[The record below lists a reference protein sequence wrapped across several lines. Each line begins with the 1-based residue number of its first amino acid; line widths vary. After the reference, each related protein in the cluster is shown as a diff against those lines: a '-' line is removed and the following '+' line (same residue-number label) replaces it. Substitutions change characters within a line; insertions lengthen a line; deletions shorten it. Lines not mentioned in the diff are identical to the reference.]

1 MDEFGRGPRVMPL
14 DQIGGALQ
22 AGGTNGPGL
31 SAPRK
36 DSGFA
41 ATLSQA
47 LARADAPARS
57 AEESVN
63 TLMAGKAE
71 SPHDV
76 MIRMEEAHLAL
87 LWTVQVRNRVMD
99 AYNEIMRMPL

>member
-1 MDEFGRGPRVMPL
+1 MPL
-14 DQIGGALQ
+14 DKIGGAIAAAG
-22 AGGTNGPGL
+22 AGGPASSPL
-31 SAPRK
+31 RK
-36 DSGFA
+36 DTGFA

-57 AEESVN
+57 AEESVKS
-63 TLMAGKAE
+63 LVAGRAE